1 MSYQEWLDNI
11 ESNKHIG
18 VEHSKELSLQQIVD
32 IGLVAIIDVL
42 VAEHNS
48 GDVIDDRTKLQY
60 QFNVGENVCYCS
72 VGVLLTQQEL
82 EHIMT
87 NKLNDTTAPF
97 IPMFGGCG
105 NLDLI
110 QSVYDDVVRRRYRL
124 ADSDFVLFMQKHVF
138 PRINKVEKYDSTNI
152 IQYINSKKEGV

>member
-1 MSYQEWLDNI
+1 MNYQEWLDNI

-42 VAEHNS
+42 VTEHNS

-87 NKLNDTTAPF
+87 NKLNGTTAPF

-110 QSVYDDVVRRRYRL
+110 QSVYDDVVTNVKL
-124 ADSDFVLFMQKHVF
+124 TDSDFVLFMQKHVF
-138 PRINKVEKYDSTNI
+138 PRINKVEKYDTTNI

>member
-1 MSYQEWLDNI
+1 MNYQEWLDNI
-11 ESNKHIG
+11 ERNKHIG
-18 VEHSKELSLQQIVD
+18 VEHSKELSFQQIVD

-48 GDVIDDRTKLQY
+48 GNLIDDKTKLQY

-87 NKLNDTTAPF
+87 NKLNGTTAPF
-97 IPMFGGCG
+97 IPMFSGDSIGS
-105 NLDLI
+105 LDLI
-110 QSVYDDVVRRRYRL
+110 QSLYDDVVSNVSL
-124 ADSDFVLFMQKHVF
+124 KDDVVLFMEKHTF
-138 PRINKVEKYDSTNI
+138 PRINKVEKYESTNI

>member
-1 MSYQEWLDNI
+1 MNYQEWLDNI

-48 GDVIDDRTKLQY
+48 GDVIDDKTKLQY

-87 NKLNDTTAPF
+87 NKLNGTTAPF

-110 QSVYDDVVRRRYRL
+110 QSVYDDVVTNVKL
-124 ADSDFVLFMQKHVF
+124 TDSDFVLFMQKHVF